1 MKLSMAALAILA
13 FASAANADPLARQYA
28 AEILRQSAKV
38 PEAELE
44 FSEWQQSVSGGYILR
59 FAFDVDGD
67 GAAEQF
73 LASSFNADR
82 LICEWTVYGGASGKL
97 LSKGISLR
105 PDSFWW
111 NPSTQAMLD
120 YFPLGAEGGTAIFSR
135 IENGKIVSRQQH
147 ARLEEVNVGL
157 ERREP
162 PLPGFQRIKPSVTV
176 CLLADVVSGDAASW
190 RELIIEDGKG
200 NYDLPNGR
208 LLLTED
214 APRVETLR
222 SFTPTAALAALQKS
236 DPQSEQPPSKSPTT
250 NSLPIVQPPAPKK
263 SPEAKPTVPAPSKEP
278 TSSTPWSVIV
288 VLIIAA
294 TGLLWL
300 LVKNRK

>member
-97 LSKGISLR
+97 LSKG
-105 PDSFWW
+105 
-111 NPSTQAMLD
+111 N
-120 YFPLGAEGGTAIFSR
+120 
-135 IENGKIVSRQQH
+135 
-147 ARLEEVNVGL
+147 
-157 ERREP
+157 
-162 PLPGFQRIKPSVTV
+162 
-176 CLLADVVSGDAASW
+176 
-190 RELIIEDGKG
+190 
-200 NYDLPNGR
+200 
-208 LLLTED
+208 
-214 APRVETLR
+214 
-222 SFTPTAALAALQKS
+222 
-236 DPQSEQPPSKSPTT
+236 
-250 NSLPIVQPPAPKK
+250 
-263 SPEAKPTVPAPSKEP
+263 
-278 TSSTPWSVIV
+278 
-288 VLIIAA
+288 
-294 TGLLWL
+294 
-300 LVKNRK
+300 